1 MNKGKLIL
9 LAGALLTAI
18 SFTACKDKENED
30 LTESVNKTG
39 SVETAVTVQH
49 LDSLNDVLVTTHK
62 VWVKGNI
69 FKDIQYRDTVP
80 ALGTENTT
88 AENSDGDTKNVQV
101 KKDYEIFIT
110 VK

>member
-1 MNKGKLIL
+1 MNKGKSIL

-18 SFTACKDKENED
+18 SFTACKDKNNED
-30 LTESVNKTG
+30 LTESVNKAG
-39 SVETAVTVQH
+39 AVESAVTVQH

-62 VWVKGNI
+62 VWVKGNV

-80 ALGTENTT
+80 ALGTENTV